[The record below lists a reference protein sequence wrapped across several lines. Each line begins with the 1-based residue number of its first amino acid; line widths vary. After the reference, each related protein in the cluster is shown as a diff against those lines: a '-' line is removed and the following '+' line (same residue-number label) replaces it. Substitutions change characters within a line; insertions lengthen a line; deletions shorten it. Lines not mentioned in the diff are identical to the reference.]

1 MTRHLGTRVLTVVIK
16 NSDCSVIRLL
26 QQRAIQGMI
35 ERLKVGENNSDHLL
49 KIDKPIDAQEL
60 VKAGVKPIVLD
71 DNHIWITSSSCTSC
85 KVLSKSQCIP
95 DWIAYLDGVG
105 LLVRVV
111 VAGPI
116 SGRQIVS
123 EMRDR
128 GLRVEVLENREYE
141 GEVRLTDKQVAVLN
155 TALQLGFFDSPRR
168 ANLSQIAASLGLTT
182 STVNRHLRAAL
193 RKLAQHYISARNI
206 V

>member
-1 MTRHLGTRVLTVVIK
+1 MTRHLGTRALTIVIK

-26 QQRAIQGMI
+26 QPRAIQGMI
-35 ERLKVGENNSDHLL
+35 KRLKVGENNSDHLL
-49 KIDKPIDAQEL
+49 KIDKPIDAREL
-60 VKAGVKPIVLD
+60 VKTGVKPIVLD

-123 EMRDR
+123 EMRNR

-155 TALQLGFFDSPRR
+155 VALQLGFFDAPRR
-168 ANLSQIAASLGLTT
+168 ADLSQIAANLGLTT
-182 STVNRHLRAAL
+182 STVSRHLRAAL
-193 RKLAQHYISARNI
+193 KKLAQHYISSRNI